1 MIVVDLERHNDG
13 EGGLVGPFDS
23 RQAAEEY
30 IALLSDDFARRWATI
45 RTVSAAGGDRNHD

>member
-13 EGGLVGPFDS
+13 ESGLVGPFDS

-30 IALLSDDFARRWATI
+30 IALQSDFVRRWARI
-45 RTVSAAGGDRNHD
+45 RPVSEQ